1 MFGRLSSV
9 TQLGSRDPAWKHSSL
24 AYTHFH
30 CPIRCSEKGNIFKR
44 QYELGLL
51 SDPQST
57 AGRQWYWAF
66 LQVVTYPDTQLPE
79 KETRA
84 QKKI

>member
-1 MFGRLSSV
+1 MNWDCYQ
-9 TQLGSRDPAWKHSSL
+9 T
-24 AYTHFH
+24 
-30 CPIRCSEKGNIFKR
+30 
-44 QYELGLL
+44 
-51 SDPQST
+51 PQST